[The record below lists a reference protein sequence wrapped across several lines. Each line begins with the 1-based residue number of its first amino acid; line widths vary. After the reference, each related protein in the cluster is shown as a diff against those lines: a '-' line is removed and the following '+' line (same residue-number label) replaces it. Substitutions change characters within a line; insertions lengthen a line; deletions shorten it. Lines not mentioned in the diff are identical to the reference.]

1 MRNGRCAVINK
12 TRDTCLA
19 TEAEVAGSIVSRM
32 KGLIGRTSREFV
44 PGCGLLI
51 IPCNGIHT
59 FGMRIPI
66 DVVYLDSKNRVLKL
80 CRGLKPFRIAAV
92 ILKARSVLELPA
104 GTLARTHTEVGD
116 ILDIRPISP

>member
-1 MRNGRCAVINK
+1 MRNGRCAIINK
-12 TRDTCLA
+12 ARGTCLA
-19 TEAEVAGSIVSRM
+19 TEAEVAESIVSRM

-104 GTLARTHTEVGD
+104 GTLVRTHTEVGD